1 MKLEHW
7 KLEAVEVQ
15 DAEELFWPTSPTRYY
30 TIPRSTQK
38 LAPHMDK
45 QRSPT
50 PLQELALEAFLLQ
63 LKNLCQ
69 QKNYTENKRALK
81 HYLKF
86 QLPASIRQQLLAAST
101 KDSRIYTLLDLSMFE
116 LLLSTSVKHVYV
128 QSVRTFFRQSFVT
141 SLRQLGTGLEE
152 LTIHD
157 SSWLQHREYLPSA
170 FARMTHLRRI
180 SLRYLANDQMI
191 AAIAQNCLHLQEMD
205 VSYSIDVTD
214 CGMKFLC
221 DPTLILTSMP
231 QPKTSECERKSEQR
245 CRKISAPS
253 APSRYASGCMV
264 WFPRFLA
271 RGIKRYSVHDEKKLN
286 NHESPAHQSQEDI
299 SPQWPEDELSLNVEI
314 PSTCVK
320 SLCRLE
326 ILGTSITPVGVKLV
340 AATSSIII
348 IVY

>member
-1 MKLEHW
+1 MKLEQW
-7 KLEAVEVQ
+7 KLEAVNVQ

-30 TIPRSTQK
+30 SIPRSTQR
-38 LAPHMDK
+38 LPPRMDK

-50 PLQELALEAFLLQ
+50 PLQQLALDAFLLQ

-86 QLPASIRQQLLAAST
+86 QLPASIRQQLLTAST

-157 SSWLQHREYLPSA
+157 SSWLQRRECLTSA

-191 AAIAQNCLHLQEMD
+191 AALAQNCLHLQEMD

-221 DPTLILTSMP
+221 DPTLITTSIEQP
-231 QPKTSECERKSEQR
+231 QTSKCGWKSEQR

-253 APSRYASGCMV
+253 APSRHVSGCMV

-271 RGIKRYSVHDEKKLN
+271 RGIRRYSVLDEKKLN

-299 SPQWPEDELSLNVEI
+299 SPQWPEDELSLSGEI
-314 PSTCVK
+314 PSTCIK
-320 SLCRLE
+320 SLHRLE
-326 ILGTSITPVGVKLV
+326 ILGTSITSLGIELV
-340 AATSSIII
+340 AATFPIIT